1 MKTKELKLK
10 NKGITLIALVV
21 TVVVTIIIAMISI
34 AALTGDN
41 STIENANKAKEDTE
55 IGEEKEILTVSAV
68 QAIGKDALGN
78 ITEENLEEELT
89 NNIGERDEAYK
100 LTGTGPFV
108 VTYLD
113 SERSYIIDENGN
125 VSEYVETDGD
135 VDISEYV
142 QVGQYVNYNPTV
154 KDLSGTPVDESLTYI
169 SQKGDGQ
176 NHGNGDSPQTFTATA
191 TGTRWKVLSIENGTV
206 TLISEDVIKT
216 DAGGNFVLRGAPG
229 YLYAEQELNEVCKIY
244 GYGYGANKSQ
254 VTTYSYGGPTDGELT
269 GQITGSG
276 ARSITVEDINK
287 YAGITEDENGIPRF
301 SDGTAVDSIYGSTT
315 MPTTNVYY
323 PTITTEDGKS
333 TPAGVSNL
341 KYTYYNYNK
350 SKVNQEIQNI
360 LWTGNNYWLA
370 SRCVNTI
377 SSTAY
382 FYVRSVYSSDVG
394 GSNLCYGISWLLDE
408 YAFSIYAVRPLV
420 SLKSE
425 VIDID
430 AGYNEANGG
439 WKLK

>member
-34 AALTGDN
+34 AALTGDS
-41 STIENANKAKEDTE
+41 STIENAGKAKEDTE
-55 IGEEKEILTVSAV
+55 IAEEKEILTISVV
-68 QAIGKDALGN
+68 QAAGKDTLGN
-78 ITEENLEEELT
+78 VTEDKLEEELT
-89 NNIGERDEAYK
+89 NNIGERDVAYK

-113 SERSYIIDENGN
+113 SERSYLVDENGN
-125 VSEYVETDGD
+125 VSEYV
-135 VDISEYV
+135 DIAEYV

-154 KDLSGTPVDESLTYI
+154 KDLSGTPVESNKLKYI
-169 SQKGDGQ
+169 SPKGDGQ
-176 NHGNGDSPQTFTATA
+176 NHGNGDSAQTFTAKASTKWRVLEI
-191 TGTRWKVLSIENGTV
+191 GTGTV
-206 TLISEDVIKT
+206 TLISKDVIKT

-254 VTTYSYGGPTDGELT
+254 VTTYSYGGPKDGKLT

-276 ARSITVEDINK
+276 ARSIRVEDINK

-301 SDGTAVDSIYGSTT
+301 SDGTAVSSSYGSTT
-315 MPTTNVYY
+315 MLTTNVYY
-323 PTITTEDGKS
+323 PTITKENGNSGPT
-333 TPAGVSNL
+333 GVKNL
-341 KYTYYNYNK
+341 KLTFYSYNK
-350 SKVNQEIQNI
+350 SKVASQVQNM
-360 LWTGNNYWLA
+360 LFTGNNYWLA
-370 SRCVNTI
+370 SRCVGTG
-377 SSTAY
+377 SSNAS
-382 FYVRSVYSSDVG
+382 FYVRYVNSSLVFA
-394 GSNLCYGISWLLDE
+394 SNLCIGYSSSLSE
-408 YAFSIYAVRPLV
+408 RPYSNYAVRPLV

-425 VIDID
+425 VLDID
-430 AGYNEANGG
+430 AGYNEATGG